1 MISKLSYLILINF
14 DALLALRS
22 MQSQKGMQRRVF
34 FYLQRWFSMEM
45 RETLAKKVAWI
56 SVISNIVLTLG
67 KIFIGWLGHS
77 DAVFAD
83 GIHSAA
89 DVFASVI
96 VLLVIKIANKPADK
110 EHPYGHGKAEV
121 IVSEIIGILLFLVA
135 IYVAYEGISGLFHE
149 VESPSLL
156 AMGVALFSFV
166 TKIILYRSSLKVAN
180 QNHSKAIEAIA
191 LDHKADIVA
200 SIAAAIGVFLSILGE
215 RFDIH
220 FLLYG
225 DKVASIFV
233 AYLIFKIAKEMLTE
247 AFDILLER
255 NINTETLKEYIAIIE
270 GFTEIKRIDRIRARE
285 LGHYVVVDLRI
296 SIDHGKTI
304 KQGHDLSKL
313 IKRALI
319 NKFDNINEVLIHLN
333 PYFPEEK

>member
-1 MISKLSYLILINF
+1 M
-14 DALLALRS
+14 
-22 MQSQKGMQRRVF
+22 VV
-34 FYLQRWFSMEM
+34 
-45 RETLAKKVAWI
+45 REALAKRIAWI
-56 SVISNIVLTLG
+56 SLISNIILTIG
-67 KIFIGWLGHS
+67 KMVIGWFGNS

-96 VLLVIKIANKPADK
+96 VLLVIKLANKPPDA

-121 IVSEIIGILLFLVA
+121 IVSGIVGILLFLVS
-135 IYVAYEGISGLFHE
+135 IYVVYEGIAGFFHK

-156 AMGVALFSFV
+156 AVWVALFSYLSKLV
-166 TKIILYRSSLKVAN
+166 LYKSSLKVAE
-180 QNHSKAIEAIA
+180 QNNSKAIEAIA

-200 SIAAAIGVFLSILGE
+200 SLAAAAGVLLSILGV

-220 FLLYG
+220 LLLYG

-255 NINTETLKEYIAIIE
+255 NINNDTLQEYIAIINDFPE
-270 GFTEIKRIDRIRARE
+270 VKRIDRLRARE
-285 LGHYVVVDLRI
+285 HGHYILVDLRI
-296 SIDHGKTI
+296 SIDHFKTI
-304 KQGHDLSKL
+304 KEGHDLAKL
-313 IKRALI
+313 IKRNLMEHY
-319 NKFDNINEVLIHLN
+319 DNIREVLIHLN
-333 PYFPEEK
+333 PYFPEDT

>member
-1 MISKLSYLILINF
+1 
-14 DALLALRS
+14 
-22 MQSQKGMQRRVF
+22 
-34 FYLQRWFSMEM
+34 MEM

-56 SVISNIVLTLG
+56 SVISNIILTLG
-67 KIFIGWLGHS
+67 KIVIGWYGHS

-96 VLLVIKIANKPADK
+96 VLLVIKIANKPADN

-121 IVSEIIGILLFLVA
+121 IVSGIIGILLFLVA
-135 IYVAYEGISGLFHE
+135 IYVVYEGISGFFHE

-156 AMGVALFSFV
+156 AMWVALFSYV
-166 TKIILYRSSLKVAN
+166 TKVILYRSSLKVAK
-180 QNHSKAIEAIA
+180 QNKSKAIEAIA
-191 LDHKADIVA
+191 FDHKADIVA
-200 SIAAAIGVFLSILGE
+200 SIAAAIGVLLSIAGN

-225 DKVASIFV
+225 DKAASIFV

-255 NINTETLKEYIAIIE
+255 NINTETLQEYIAVVNE
-270 GFTEIKRIDRIRARE
+270 FQEVKRIDRIRARE
-285 LGHYVVVDLRI
+285 LGHYVLVDLRI
-296 SIDHGKTI
+296 SIDHYKTI
-304 KQGHDLSKL
+304 KQGHDLAKL
-313 IKRALI
+313 IKQKLMD
-319 NKFDNINEVLIHLN
+319 KFDNIQEVLIHLN
-333 PYFPEEK
+333 PYFEQDE